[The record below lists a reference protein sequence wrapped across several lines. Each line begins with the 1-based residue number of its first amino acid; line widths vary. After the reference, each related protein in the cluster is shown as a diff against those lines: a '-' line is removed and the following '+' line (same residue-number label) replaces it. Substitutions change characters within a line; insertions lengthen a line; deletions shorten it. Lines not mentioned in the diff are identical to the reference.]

1 MLKTYFVVSIIPG
14 EAKYTFEEQIVK
26 RKEKLTDLKER
37 KWIIYSIHQRIK
49 LSMTTRNNWQKDIV
63 YS

>member
-1 MLKTYFVVSIIPG
+1 VSIIPG

-37 KWIIYSIHQRIK
+37 K
-49 LSMTTRNNWQKDIV
+49 
-63 YS
+63 